1 MLLSTAMPSTT
12 AATSN
17 DTGTSPDPRAFWRAL
32 LYRWFVEYNPAY
44 LLSAAFVFGGCF
56 LWSRGVVGE
65 ASLTSTLGIPFVAE
79 LYAAA
84 LVGGVALL
92 TRLGQRRPAV
102 LLALVF
108 AVYQWDTT
116 LHTEACAYLGS
127 LGALASAAWLV
138 LFIGKLWA
146 IGWALRI
153 RLARRMLAAFL
164 LAAVGLVVLPRV
176 LPLLDARGAGS
187 LLAAWLFSLLSLYRR
202 GEITSIGE
210 LDAWGM
216 TVLRRATHAVWAISA
231 AMLALHVDMWCTN
244 ADVSLA
250 PLSFALPLLAV
261 RSMRSEVRTWALVL
275 ATLGLAA
282 VLAPA
287 SFAAT
292 SLFAAGA
299 LLLRIF
305 APRFALVEKTRQAPP
320 VQIAVPYRAGHEP
333 HAEAHITVERIP
345 APPLG
350 AGEIARASAGALFA
364 IYLAAWTARWS
375 HGAWPAHLLWLDAAL
390 TVAMAVAMW
399 RSRTRLAFASPL
411 VLTYV
416 HLAACEHLIPMPHSS
431 TGWGELGIA
440 LGFAL
445 LGGSLL
451 VSYTLRGFEPTK
463 RPLDSA
469 SRPRAA

>member
-1 MLLSTAMPSTT
+1 MPSTT
-12 AATSN
+12 PAPSN
-17 DTGTSPDPRAFWRAL
+17 DTGTSLDPRAFWRAL

-79 LYAAA
+79 LYAMA
-84 LVGGVALL
+84 LVGGAALL
-92 TRLGQRRPAV
+92 TRVGQRRPAV

-116 LHTEACAYLGS
+116 LHTEACAYLGAV
-127 LGALASAAWLV
+127 GALAAAAWLV
-138 LFIGKLWA
+138 LFVGKLWA
-146 IGWALRI
+146 VGWALRI
-153 RLARRMLAAFL
+153 RLARRMLVAFVVG
-164 LAAVGLVVLPRV
+164 AVGLVVLPRA

-187 LLAAWLFSLLSLYRR
+187 LLAAWLFSLLSLYRG

-210 LDAWGM
+210 LDAWGV
-216 TVLRRATHAVWAISA
+216 TVLRRATHGVWAISA
-231 AMLALHVDMWCTN
+231 AMLLLHVDMWCTN

-261 RSMRSEVRTWALVL
+261 RSMRSEARTWALVL

-282 VLAPA
+282 LLAPA
-287 SFAAT
+287 CFSTTA
-292 SLFAAGA
+292 LFTASA

-305 APRFALVEKTRQAPP
+305 APRFASVAGARHAPP
-320 VQIAVPYRAGHEP
+320 VQIVDPYRAGREP
-333 HAEAHITVERIP
+333 HEEARVTVERIP

-364 IYLAAWTARWS
+364 IYLGVWTARWS

-390 TVAMAVAMW
+390 TVSMAVAMW
-399 RSRTRLAFASPL
+399 RSRARLAFAPPV

-431 TGWGELGIA
+431 TSWGELGIA
-440 LGFAL
+440 LGFTL

-451 VSYTLRGFEPTK
+451 VSYRLRGFEPT
-463 RPLDSA
+463 RPPRDSA
-469 SRPRAA
+469 A